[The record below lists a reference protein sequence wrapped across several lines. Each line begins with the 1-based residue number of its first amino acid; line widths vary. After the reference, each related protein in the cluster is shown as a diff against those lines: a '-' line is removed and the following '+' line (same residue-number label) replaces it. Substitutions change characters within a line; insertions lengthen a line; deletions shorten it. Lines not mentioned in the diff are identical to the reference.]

1 MPSDLFIVNNKNIW
15 SFHLDSFTR
24 PWYKT
29 DFNFIYFVTLALN
42 FLYPSFILHVLEM
55 ENVTALCNSEKREP
69 HIEQSRE
76 SLPALLVLNFD
87 RVQTLL
93 FYHSLFH

>member
-29 DFNFIYFVTLALN
+29 EFNFIYFVTLALN

-55 ENVTALCNSEKREP
+55 ENVTARNENLILNSRSVYYNPGDYGEDYPYKKVSTYSIR
-69 HIEQSRE
+69 I
-76 SLPALLVLNFD
+76 
-87 RVQTLL
+87 
-93 FYHSLFH
+93 

>member
-1 MPSDLFIVNNKNIW
+1 MAKPFCLFIWTV
-15 SFHLDSFTR
+15 LPDPGTR
-24 PWYKT
+24 RT
-29 DFNFIYFVTLALN
+29 FNFIYFVTLALN

-87 RVQTLL
+87 RV
-93 FYHSLFH
+93 